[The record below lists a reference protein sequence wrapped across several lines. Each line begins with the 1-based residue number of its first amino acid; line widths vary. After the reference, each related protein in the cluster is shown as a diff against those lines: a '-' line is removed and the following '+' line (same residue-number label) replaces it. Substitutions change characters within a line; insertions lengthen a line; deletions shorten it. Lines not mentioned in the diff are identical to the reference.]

1 MTDERKR
8 QAGSEPCVWVSNAQ
22 IKPGLLFGFTCQ
34 MAEDNNDLLVARI
47 RAFKR
52 GEALAPEDLPPAM
65 WISPRFAKDDRRK
78 LPHLFKAGGFVTVS
92 EPFAEVLRGFALGRT
107 RLHPVELLHLDR
119 ETPFP
124 GRHYFLNIAEVH
136 RHFSPE
142 HSARYR
148 AIPNPQTSYV
158 AGLPGGGLKNDDLA
172 VAPAAL
178 DGPAIWLDNTIVSTL
193 FFSDPLV
200 RALRAAKLTGKLP
213 LYRCRVA
220 ALN

>member
-1 MTDERKR
+1 MTDEPKRKT
-8 QAGSEPCVWVSNAQ
+8 GSEPCVWVSDAQ
-22 IKPGLLFGFTCQ
+22 IEPGLGFGFTCQ
-34 MAEDNNDLLVARI
+34 LAEDDNDLLVARI

-52 GEALAPEDLPPAM
+52 GEALEPADLPPAM
-65 WISPRFAKDDRRK
+65 WISPRFAEDDRRK
-78 LPHLFKAGGFVTVS
+78 LPHLFSAGGYFTVS
-92 EPFAEVLRGFALGRT
+92 EPFAEVLRGFDLGRT

-124 GRHYFLNIAEVH
+124 GRYYFLNIAEVH

-142 HSARYR
+142 LSARWEPYKD
-148 AIPNPQTSYV
+148 PKTSYL
-158 AGLPGGGLKNDDLA
+158 GSPPLPQKDDDLT

-178 DGPAIWLDNTIVSTL
+178 DGPAIWLDDTIGRSL

-220 ALN
+220 TMN